1 MDEKVQPV
9 TRLQNL
15 VVARFRD
22 GRILKGITHDFGPQ
36 KKVFHVIPVGADGKT
51 QNVKISEVSLTDLKA
66 VFFVKSLQGKKD
78 HPPQKGMLDEKGI
91 ATGSTKVKITFY
103 DGEILVGTT
112 HGYNPNREGFFVF
125 PAETDSNNLRVFI
138 VSGAVKEIETRK

>member
-1 MDEKVQPV
+1 MDERVQPV

-22 GRILKGITHDFGPQ
+22 GKILKGMTHDFGPQ
-36 KKVFHVIPVGADGKT
+36 KKVFHVIPVGADGKA

-91 ATGSTKVKITFY
+91 VKGSTKVKITFY

-125 PAETDSNNLRVFI
+125 PAESDSNNLRVFI

>member
-1 MDEKVQPV
+1 MDEKVQPAG
-9 TRLQNL
+9 RLQNL

-36 KKVFHVIPVGADGKT
+36 KKAFHVIPVGADSKT
-51 QNVKISEVSLTDLKA
+51 QNAKISEVSFTDLKA
-66 VFFVKSLQGKKD
+66 VFFVKSLLGKKD
-78 HPPQKGMLDEKGI
+78 HPPPKGTLDEKGI

-125 PAETDSNNLRVFI
+125 PVEKDSNNLRVFI

>member
-1 MDEKVQPV
+1 MDAKVLPV
-9 TRLQNL
+9 ATPQNL

-36 KKVFHVIPVGADGKT
+36 KKAFHIIPVGTDGKA
-51 QNVKISEVSLTDLKA
+51 QHAKISEISLADLKA

-78 HPPQKGMLDEKGI
+78 HPPQKGLLDEKGL
-91 ATGSTKVKITFY
+91 ATGSTKMKITFY
-103 DGEILVGTT
+103 DGEILLGTT
-112 HGYNPNREGFFVF
+112 HGYNPNREGFFIF
-125 PAETDSNNLRVFI
+125 PAEKDGNNLRVFI